1 MNMKKNLLFFLAG
14 LMVIFGGMALS
25 SCSDSEADAKINK
38 FVEQLNSE
46 AFKDQAV
53 KSGVFTSAEAKAEGD
68 VVELT
73 FTTIPG
79 LSFKNATRELM
90 DAQKAGM
97 LSQFREAVPADKV
110 FREGF
115 EGMKEKGMSFRMT
128 FLDTNGDKAS
138 LDIAP
143 SEVLE

>member
-1 MNMKKNLLFFLAG
+1 MIMKKNLLFFLAG
-14 LMVIFGGMALS
+14 LMVIFGGVTLS
-25 SCSDSEADAKINK
+25 SCSDNEADAKINK

-46 AFKDQAV
+46 TFKDQAV
-53 KSGVFTSAEAKAEGD
+53 KSGVFTSAEAKVEGEA
-68 VVELT
+68 VELT

-79 LSFKNATRELM
+79 LSFKNATKELM

-115 EGMKEKGMSFRMT
+115 EGMNEKGMIFRMT

-138 LDIAP
+138 LDITPA
-143 SEVLE
+143 EVLE